1 MRLPVALE
9 PPTQRSPR
17 APRESPP
24 PRVSPSGSLTAAPA
38 HVPARAGGTSARS
51 RPLVPSAYAKR
62 PPQKLPALT
71 RRGERP
77 SASPGMGEAPQADG
91 VRGARCGARGAV
103 RGADRAWSG
112 ARGGARTG
120 RGAGRVLHRTLRAH
134 CFLLHRV
141 RSDRRVK
148 PALDFFYHRLLSR
161 LLK

>member
-1 MRLPVALE
+1 MIGEKVLKGKSADVWRRLNRDV
-9 PPTQRSPR
+9 T
-17 APRESPP
+17 
-24 PRVSPSGSLTAAPA
+24 PA
-38 HVPARAGGTSARS
+38 GKPE
-51 RPLVPSAYAKR
+51 
-62 PPQKLPALT
+62 
-71 RRGERP
+71 RG
-77 SASPGMGEAPQADG
+77 
-91 VRGARCGARGAV
+91 RGAV

-112 ARGGARTG
+112 ARSGARCGAWSGAQCGARTG